1 MPDFFNELPLFQ
13 RDDQKA
19 VIEPDRQQGFVFPK
33 KMLMA
38 FVTEIN
44 FNAFIAEQSAEVVGD
59 FHTINNDYSIY
70 ACRVGKQLIGACLAP
85 LGAPAATQ
93 IMEFLIA
100 YGAEEILAVGCCGVL
115 VDTPENQLLIPT
127 VAMRDEG
134 TSYHYLAPA
143 AEINLHHDFTQAL
156 LTHLGHQ
163 AKTVKTWTND
173 AYFRETPAKIKTA
186 CDQGFEVVEM
196 ECAALAACAEFR
208 GVRFGQILFTA
219 DSLATVTEYDARGFG
234 MDSHLRTMA
243 IGFDCLV
250 HID

>member
-1 MPDFFNELPLFQ
+1 MPNSFDQLPLFQ
-13 RDDQKA
+13 CDDQPA
-19 VIEPDRQQGFVFPK
+19 VIEPDRQEGFVFPK

-38 FVTEIN
+38 FVTETN
-44 FNAFIAEQSAEVVGD
+44 FNAFIAEQSAKVVGD

-70 ACRVGKQLIGACLAP
+70 ACLVDGQVIGACLAP

-100 YGAEEILAVGCCGVL
+100 YGAEEIVAVGSCGVL

-127 VAMRDEG
+127 IALRDEG

-143 AEINLHHDFTQAL
+143 ATITLHHDFTQAL
-156 LTHLGHQ
+156 LNYLGNQ
-163 AKTVKTWTND
+163 AKAVKTWTND
-173 AYFRETPAKIKTA
+173 AYFRETPAKIKAA

-196 ECAALAACAEFR
+196 ECAALAACAAFR
-208 GVRFGQILFTA
+208 NVRFAQILFTA
-219 DSLATVTEYDARGFG
+219 DSLATVDHYDARGFG
-234 MDSHLRTMA
+234 MASHLKTMA

>member
-1 MPDFFNELPLFQ
+1 MNDLPLFQ
-13 RDDQKA
+13 RDNQRA
-19 VIEPDRQQGFVFPK
+19 VIEPDRQEGFVFPK

-38 FVTEIN
+38 FVTETN
-44 FNAFIAEQSAEVVGD
+44 FKAFIDQQTARVVGD

-70 ACRVGKQLIGACLAP
+70 ECRVDGQLIGACLAP

-100 YGAEEILAVGCCGVL
+100 YGAEEILAVGSCGVL
-115 VDTPENQLLIPT
+115 VDTRENQLLIPT
-127 VAMRDEG
+127 QALRDEG

-143 AEINLHHDFTQAL
+143 ASIKLNVPFAEAL
-156 LTHLGHQ
+156 QIFLGDS
-163 AKTVKTWTND
+163 AKAVKTWTTD

-186 CDQGFEVVEM
+186 CNQGFEVVEM

-208 GVRFGQILFTA
+208 QVRFGQILFSA
-219 DSLATVTEYDARGFG
+219 DSLATVEAYDARGFG
-234 MDSHLRTMA
+234 MDSHIRTMA
-243 IGFDCLV
+243 IGFDCLK